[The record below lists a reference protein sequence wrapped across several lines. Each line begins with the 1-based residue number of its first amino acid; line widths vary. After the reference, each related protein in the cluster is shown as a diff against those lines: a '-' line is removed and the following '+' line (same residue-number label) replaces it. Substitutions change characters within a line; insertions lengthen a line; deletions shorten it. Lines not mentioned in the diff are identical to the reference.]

1 MALPF
6 YFFKRRN
13 DMNLLNSSKIF
24 LKRNSSTILTCIGAA
39 GVIATSVMAVKA
51 TPKAMVLLEKT
62 KEEKGKELTNIE
74 KVRVAGP
81 AYIPAAIVGASTIA
95 CIFGANAL
103 SKKTQASLMSAYA
116 LLDSSYKQY
125 KNKVK
130 ELYGED
136 SDCNVRKGMAKDK
149 YEDEKDDIHVNNEQK
164 LFLDFYSLRYFES
177 TERLVLKAENRVN
190 ELLKLYGRASL
201 NDFYESLGMP
211 TAYTGY
217 ELWWNVQKCPSVEFT
232 HDITTMDD
240 GLECCVISM
249 SVEPECELD

>member
-1 MALPF
+1 
-6 YFFKRRN
+6 
-13 DMNLLNSSKIF
+13 MNLINSSKLF
-24 LKRNSSTILTCIGAA
+24 LRRNSPTILTFLGAV
-39 GVIATSVMAVKA
+39 GVVATSIAAVKA
-51 TPKAMVLLEKT
+51 TPKAIALLEKT
-62 KEEKGKELTNIE
+62 KEEKGEELTKLE
-74 KVRVAGP
+74 MVKVAGP
-81 AYIPAAIVGASTIA
+81 AYIPAIAIGASTIA

-103 SKKTQASLMSAYA
+103 NKKTQASIMSAYA
-116 LLDSSYKQY
+116 LLDTSYKQY

-136 SDCNVRKGMAKDK
+136 SDRNVKKEIAKDK
-149 YEDEKDDIHVNNEQK
+149 CKDNDIHINNEK
-164 LFLDFYSLRYFES
+164 ILFFDFYSLRYFES

-249 SVEPECELD
+249 SVEPECELY

>member
-1 MALPF
+1 
-6 YFFKRRN
+6 
-13 DMNLLNSSKIF
+13 MNLLNSSKLF
-24 LKRNSSTILTCIGAA
+24 LRRNSPTILTFLGAA
-39 GVIATSVMAVKA
+39 GVVATSIAAVKA
-51 TPKAMVLLEKT
+51 TPKAMALLEKT
-62 KEEKGKELTNIE
+62 KEEKGEELTKLEIV
-74 KVRVAGP
+74 KVAGP
-81 AYIPAAIVGASTIA
+81 AYIPAVAIGASTIA

-103 SKKTQASLMSAYA
+103 NKKTQASIMSAYA
-116 LLDSSYKQY
+116 LLDTSYKQY
-125 KNKVK
+125 KSKVK
-130 ELYGED
+130 ELYGEN
-136 SDCNVRKGMAKDK
+136 SDRNVKKEIAKDK
-149 YEDEKDDIHVNNEQK
+149 FKDNDININNEK
-164 LFLDFYSLRYFES
+164 ILFFDFYSLRYFES

-249 SVEPECELD
+249 SAEPECELY

>member
-1 MALPF
+1 
-6 YFFKRRN
+6 
-13 DMNLLNSSKIF
+13 MNLLNSSKLF
-24 LKRNSSTILTCIGAA
+24 LRRNSPTILTFLGAA
-39 GVIATSVMAVKA
+39 GVVATSIAAAKA
-51 TPKAMVLLEKT
+51 TPKAMALLEKT
-62 KEEKGKELTNIE
+62 KEEKGKELTKLE
-74 KVRVAGP
+74 MVKVAGP
-81 AYIPAAIVGASTIA
+81 AYIPAVAIGASTIA

-103 SKKTQASLMSAYA
+103 NKKMQASIMSAYA
-116 LLDSSYKQY
+116 LLDTSYKQY

-136 SDCNVRKGMAKDK
+136 SDRNVKKEIAKDK
-149 YEDEKDDIHVNNEQK
+149 CKDNDIHINNEK
-164 LFLDFYSLRYFES
+164 ILFFDFYSLRYFES

-249 SVEPECELD
+249 SVEPECELY

>member
-1 MALPF
+1 
-6 YFFKRRN
+6 
-13 DMNLLNSSKIF
+13 MNLINSSKLF
-24 LKRNSSTILTCIGAA
+24 LRRNSPTILTFLGAA
-39 GVIATSVMAVKA
+39 GVVATSIAAAKV
-51 TPKAMVLLEKT
+51 TPKAMALLEKT
-62 KEEKGKELTNIE
+62 KEEKGEELTKLE
-74 KVRVAGP
+74 MVKVAGP
-81 AYIPAAIVGASTIA
+81 AYIPAIAIGASTIA

-103 SKKTQASLMSAYA
+103 NKKTQASIMSAYA
-116 LLDSSYKQY
+116 LLDTSYKQY
-125 KNKVK
+125 KSKVK
-130 ELYGED
+130 ELYGEN
-136 SDCNVRKGMAKDK
+136 SDRNVKKEIAKDK
-149 YEDEKDDIHVNNEQK
+149 LKDNDIHINNEK
-164 LFLDFYSLRYFES
+164 ILFFDFYSLRYFES

-249 SVEPECELD
+249 SVEPECELY

>member
-1 MALPF
+1 
-6 YFFKRRN
+6 
-13 DMNLLNSSKIF
+13 MNLLNSLKIF
-24 LKRNSSTILTCIGAA
+24 LRRNSPTILTFLGAA
-39 GVIATSVMAVKA
+39 GVVATSIAAVKA
-51 TPKAMVLLEKT
+51 TPKAIALLEKT
-62 KEEKGKELTNIE
+62 KEEKGEELTKLE
-74 KVRVAGP
+74 MVKVAGP
-81 AYIPAAIVGASTIA
+81 AYIPAIAIGASTIA

-103 SKKTQASLMSAYA
+103 NKKTQASIMSAYA
-116 LLDSSYKQY
+116 LLNTSYKQY
-125 KNKVK
+125 KSKVK
-130 ELYGED
+130 ELYGEN
-136 SDCNVRKGMAKDK
+136 SDRNVKKEIAKDK
-149 YEDEKDDIHVNNEQK
+149 FKNNDIHINNEK
-164 LFLDFYSLRYFES
+164 ILFFDFYSLRYFES

-249 SVEPECELD
+249 SVEPECELY

>member
-1 MALPF
+1 
-6 YFFKRRN
+6 
-13 DMNLLNSSKIF
+13 MNLLNSSKLF
-24 LKRNSSTILTCIGAA
+24 LRRNSPTILTFLGAA
-39 GVIATSVMAVKA
+39 GVVATSIAAAKA
-51 TPKAMVLLEKT
+51 TPKAMALLEKT
-62 KEEKGKELTNIE
+62 KEEKGEELTKLEIV
-74 KVRVAGP
+74 KVAGP
-81 AYIPAAIVGASTIA
+81 AYIPAIAIGASTIA

-103 SKKTQASLMSAYA
+103 NKKTQASIMSAYA
-116 LLDSSYKQY
+116 LLDTSYKQY
-125 KNKVK
+125 KSKVK
-130 ELYGED
+130 ELYGEN
-136 SDCNVRKGMAKDK
+136 SDRNVKKEIAKDK
-149 YEDEKDDIHVNNEQK
+149 FKDNDIHINNEK
-164 LFLDFYSLRYFES
+164 ILFFDFYSLRYFES

-249 SVEPECELD
+249 SVEPECELY

>member
-1 MALPF
+1 
-6 YFFKRRN
+6 
-13 DMNLLNSSKIF
+13 MNLLNSSKLF
-24 LKRNSSTILTCIGAA
+24 LRRNSPTILTFLGAA
-39 GVIATSVMAVKA
+39 GVVATSIAAAKA
-51 TPKAMVLLEKT
+51 TPKAMALLEKT
-62 KEEKGKELTNIE
+62 KEEKGEELTKFEIV
-74 KVRVAGP
+74 KVAGP
-81 AYIPAAIVGASTIA
+81 AYIPAVAIGASTIA

-103 SKKTQASLMSAYA
+103 NKKTQASIMSAYA
-116 LLDSSYKQY
+116 LLDTSYKQY
-125 KNKVK
+125 KSKVK
-130 ELYGED
+130 ELYGEN
-136 SDCNVRKGMAKDK
+136 SDRNVKKEIAKDK
-149 YEDEKDDIHVNNEQK
+149 FKDNDIHINNEK
-164 LFLDFYSLRYFES
+164 ILFFDFYSLRYFES

-249 SVEPECELD
+249 SVEPECELY

>member
-1 MALPF
+1 
-6 YFFKRRN
+6 
-13 DMNLLNSSKIF
+13 MNLLNSSKLF
-24 LKRNSSTILTCIGAA
+24 LRRNSPTILTFLGAA
-39 GVIATSVMAVKA
+39 GVVATSIAAAKA
-51 TPKAMVLLEKT
+51 TPKAMALLEKT
-62 KEEKGKELTNIE
+62 KEEKGEELTKLEIV
-74 KVRVAGP
+74 KVAGP
-81 AYIPAAIVGASTIA
+81 AYIPAVAIGASTIA

-103 SKKTQASLMSAYA
+103 NKKTQASIMSAYA
-116 LLDSSYKQY
+116 LLDTSYKQY
-125 KNKVK
+125 KSKVK
-130 ELYGED
+130 ELYGEN
-136 SDCNVRKGMAKDK
+136 SDRNVKKEIAKDK
-149 YEDEKDDIHVNNEQK
+149 FKDNDIHINNEK
-164 LFLDFYSLRYFES
+164 ILFFDFYSLRYFES

>member
-1 MALPF
+1 
-6 YFFKRRN
+6 
-13 DMNLLNSSKIF
+13 MNLLNSSKLF
-24 LKRNSSTILTCIGAA
+24 LRRNSPTILTFLGAA
-39 GVIATSVMAVKA
+39 GVVATSIAAAKA
-51 TPKAMVLLEKT
+51 TPKAMALLEKT
-62 KEEKGKELTNIE
+62 KEEKGEELTKLEIV
-74 KVRVAGP
+74 KVAGP
-81 AYIPAAIVGASTIA
+81 AYIPAVAIGASTIA

-103 SKKTQASLMSAYA
+103 NKKTQASIMSAYA
-116 LLDSSYKQY
+116 LLYTSYKQY
-125 KNKVK
+125 KSKVK
-130 ELYGED
+130 ELYGEN
-136 SDCNVRKGMAKDK
+136 SDQNVKKEIAKDK
-149 YEDEKDDIHVNNEQK
+149 FKDNDIHINNEK
-164 LFLDFYSLRYFES
+164 ILFFDFYSLRYFES

-249 SVEPECELD
+249 SVEPECELY

>member
-1 MALPF
+1 
-6 YFFKRRN
+6 
-13 DMNLLNSSKIF
+13 MNLINSSKLF
-24 LKRNSSTILTCIGAA
+24 LRRNSPTILTFLGAA
-39 GVIATSVMAVKA
+39 GVVATSIAAAKA
-51 TPKAMVLLEKT
+51 TPKAMALLEKT
-62 KEEKGKELTNIE
+62 KEEIGEELTKLE
-74 KVRVAGP
+74 MVKVAGP
-81 AYIPAAIVGASTIA
+81 AHIPAVVIGASTIA

-103 SKKTQASLMSAYA
+103 NKKTQASIMSAYA
-116 LLDSSYKQY
+116 LLDTSYKQY
-125 KNKVK
+125 KSKVK
-130 ELYGED
+130 ELYGEN
-136 SDCNVRKGMAKDK
+136 SDRNVKKEIAKDK
-149 YEDEKDDIHVNNEQK
+149 FKDNDIHINNEK
-164 LFLDFYSLRYFES
+164 ILFFDFYSLRYFES

-249 SVEPECELD
+249 SVEPECELY

>member
-1 MALPF
+1 
-6 YFFKRRN
+6 
-13 DMNLLNSSKIF
+13 MNLLNSSKLF
-24 LKRNSSTILTCIGAA
+24 LRRNSPTILTFLGAA
-39 GVIATSVMAVKA
+39 GVVATSIAAVKA
-51 TPKAMVLLEKT
+51 TPKAMALLEKT
-62 KEEKGKELTNIE
+62 KEEKGEELTKLEIV
-74 KVRVAGP
+74 KVAGP
-81 AYIPAAIVGASTIA
+81 AYIPAVAIGASTIA

-103 SKKTQASLMSAYA
+103 NKKTQASIMSAYA
-116 LLDSSYKQY
+116 LLDTSYKQY
-125 KNKVK
+125 KSKVK
-130 ELYGED
+130 ELYGEN
-136 SDCNVRKGMAKDK
+136 SDRNVKKEIVKDK
-149 YEDEKDDIHVNNEQK
+149 FKDNDIHINNEK
-164 LFLDFYSLRYFES
+164 ILFFDFYSLRYFES

-249 SVEPECELD
+249 SVEPECELY